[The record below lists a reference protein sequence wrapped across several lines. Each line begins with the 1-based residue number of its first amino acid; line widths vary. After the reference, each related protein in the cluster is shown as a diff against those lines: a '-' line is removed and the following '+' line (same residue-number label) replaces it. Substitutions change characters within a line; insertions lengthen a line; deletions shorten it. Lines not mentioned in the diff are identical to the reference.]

1 MAITIQ
7 NESRK
12 IALSAEQLGSLSTK
26 YKDFLAKQNVNATPV
41 NNGTNVD
48 AVEQIVNQSSPV
60 VPQEESLITDAP
72 VNQTTVDTPTVTP
85 TVENPSIVIPEG
97 PEVQQSVEVPTENVV
112 ASQPIVEQPQPVV
125 QQTQPVQE
133 VTNNASQE
141 VNLEELKKQLLE
153 DYYDLQ
159 LHVQEVGVKLEE
171 MLEKIK
177 NLPLTKEQN
186 ITNTPSENIT
196 TPLVQE
202 KTEQVFQTPAP
213 TQEQPPMEN
222 MFNNKPEEPLVQ
234 NQAQTPVQ
242 NPIPENVNIF
252 DQGVNIF
259 DQVPQNP
266 SNGGQLK
273 M

>member
-1 MAITIQ
+1 MTTTIQ
-7 NESRK
+7 NESKK
-12 IALSAEQLGSLSTK
+12 IALSEAQLGSLSAA
-26 YKDFLAKQNVNATPV
+26 YKDFMTKQNINATPV

-60 VPQEESLITDAP
+60 VPQEEPLITDAP
-72 VNQTTVDTPTVTP
+72 INQTIVDTPRVTP
-85 TVENPSIVIPEG
+85 TVENPSVVIPEE
-97 PEVQQSVEVPTENVV
+97 PEVKQTVEVPTENEVS
-112 ASQPIVEQPQPVV
+112 SQTIVEQTKPI
-125 QQTQPVQE
+125 QE
-133 VTNNASQE
+133 VKNNASQE

-159 LHVQEVGVKLEE
+159 LHVQEVGIKLEE

-186 ITNTPSENIT
+186 ITNTPAENIT
-196 TPLVQE
+196 TPPAQE
-202 KTEQVFQTPAP
+202 KTEQVIQTP

-234 NQAQTPVQ
+234 NQAQSPVQ

>member
-1 MAITIQ
+1 MTITIQ
-7 NESRK
+7 NESKK
-12 IALSAEQLGSLSTK
+12 IALSEPQLGSLSAA
-26 YKDFLAKQNVNATPV
+26 YKDFMTKQNINATSV

-48 AVEQIVNQSSPV
+48 AVEQIVNQSSTV
-60 VPQEESLITDAP
+60 VPQEEPLITDSP
-72 VNQTTVDTPTVTP
+72 VNQTAIDSSVVTP
-85 TVENPSIVIPEG
+85 IVENPSVVIPEG
-97 PEVQQSVEVPTENVV
+97 PEVKQPVEGPTENDV
-112 ASQPIVEQPQPVV
+112 ASQTIVEQ
-125 QQTQPVQE
+125 TQPIQE

-186 ITNTPSENIT
+186 ITNTPAENIT
-196 TPLVQE
+196 TPPAQE
-202 KTEQVFQTPAP
+202 KTEQVIQTP

-234 NQAQTPVQ
+234 NQAQSPVQ

-273 M
+273 I